1 MSLRKDKSSE
11 KNKAFMRLA
20 LELANQNKGLTG
32 LNPSVGCV
40 VTYKDEIISYG
51 KTDING
57 RPHAELVAL
66 KNNKINFKNSNM
78 YVTLEPCIH
87 YGKTP
92 PCTNIIIKKKI
103 KLVNYSIED
112 FDKRTAK
119 KTKGVLKK
127 NNIMAKIGLIKN
139 EANQFYKDYKFS
151 KFNNIPYV
159 TGKLAVS
166 KNNRIYLFK
175 KKITNEHSHKV
186 SHLLRYRNQAI
197 LTSYKTINSDN
208 PNLNCRIQGLEK
220 FSPVKF
226 IIDKDLKTK
235 INSKILKLNSNKT
248 YIYILFY

>member
-11 KNKAFMRLA
+11 INKAFMRLA

-57 RPHAELVAL
+57 RPHAEVVAL

-87 YGKTP
+87 HGKTP

-119 KTKGVLKK
+119 KQKR
-127 NNIMAKIGLIKN
+127 
-139 EANQFYKDYKFS
+139 F
-151 KFNNIPYV
+151 
-159 TGKLAVS
+159 
-166 KNNRIYLFK
+166 
-175 KKITNEHSHKV
+175 
-186 SHLLRYRNQAI
+186 
-197 LTSYKTINSDN
+197 
-208 PNLNCRIQGLEK
+208 
-220 FSPVKF
+220 
-226 IIDKDLKTK
+226 
-235 INSKILKLNSNKT
+235 
-248 YIYILFY
+248 